1 MSGDSEGKATMT
13 FHEIINLH
21 PHPSDVDRNLLL
33 RCIEECLDC
42 AASCTACADACLGES
57 ELAELRGCVRLN
69 LDCADACEATGRIVT
84 RQTSP
89 DLRLIKATVEACAV
103 ACLACAEECDRP
115 SDLARPLA
123 RRDHDVLGPDIAL
136 GGRHGPAAALAD
148 DIRHPRVAEGGG
160 AVVDGAPRERG
171 CQARRVPA
179 PVGAEGSG
187 GAGIAGPCE
196 RGPPQRPPR

>member
-1 MSGDSEGKATMT
+1 MT

-103 ACLACAEECDRP
+103 ACLACAAPAWSIYGAKRAQPVATGRKSKGRENGSNRP
-115 SDLARPLA
+115 IGNRWQPTATVPERMV
-123 RRDHDVLGPDIAL
+123 RRGSTVRVRQRASGSYSA
-136 GGRHGPAAALAD
+136 GVGRQ
-148 DIRHPRVAEGGG
+148 HPF
-160 AVVDGAPRERG
+160 
-171 CQARRVPA
+171 
-179 PVGAEGSG
+179 VGAKGRNV
-187 GAGIAGPCE
+187 AP
-196 RGPPQRPPR
+196 